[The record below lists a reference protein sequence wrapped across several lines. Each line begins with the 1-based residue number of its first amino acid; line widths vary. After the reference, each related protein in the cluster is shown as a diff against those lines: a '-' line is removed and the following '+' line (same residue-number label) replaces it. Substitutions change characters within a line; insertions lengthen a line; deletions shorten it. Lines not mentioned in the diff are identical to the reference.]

1 MQTGKTINNAPY
13 PNVNENK
20 RKWTVS
26 IRKFWI
32 ISSVI
37 LVFEHETLLSN
48 DLFTVLYCNQMDL
61 TLPNLLIGRG
71 RPSDVSEVTYNG
83 LTEDWTDEIIHE
95 TNKHDQLTG
104 TYPIQN
110 FQNFDEKKVIF
121 RFS

>member
-61 TLPNLLIGRG
+61 TLPNLLISRG

-110 FQNFDEKKVIF
+110 FKNFDEKG
-121 RFS
+121 